1 MEKSY
6 TIGQVANKLGINV
19 KTLYYYDQ
27 QGLLPFVKRD
37 EKGNRQFTTD
47 DLEMVLTILH
57 LKNAGVKLKEIKKFI
72 DWRMA
77 GDSTLTQRLE
87 FIEKQEKIL
96 KQNIEDLQRALQ
108 ILEYKEWY
116 YQTAVD
122 AGTEQIHLIPGT
134 FRYNHEAAQKFIT
147 QIDKMSAVEKE
158 LFEIEKSNSSNSN

>member
-6 TIGQVANKLGINV
+6 TIGQVADKLGINI
-19 KTLYYYDQ
+19 KTLYYYDRE
-27 QGLLPFVKRD
+27 GLLSFVNRD
-37 EKGNRQFTTD
+37 EKGNRRFTVD

-77 GDSTLTQRLE
+77 GDSTLTQRLA
-87 FIEKQEKIL
+87 FIENQEKIL
-96 KQNIEDLQRALQ
+96 KKNIENLQRSLQ

-116 YQTAVD
+116 YKTAVD
-122 AGTEQIHLIPGT
+122 AGTEQIHLISGT

-147 QIDKMSAVEKE
+147 KIDKMSVMEKE
-158 LFEIEKSNSSNSN
+158 LFEIEKTNSNNSD

>member
-6 TIGQVANKLGINV
+6 TIGQVADKLGINV

-37 EKGNRQFTTD
+37 EKGNRQFTVD
-47 DLEMVLTILH
+47 DLEMALTILH

-77 GDSTLTQRLE
+77 GDSTLTQRLD
-87 FIEKQEKIL
+87 FIENQEKVL
-96 KQNIEDLQRALQ
+96 KQNIKNLQRSLQ

-116 YQTAVD
+116 YKTAVD
-122 AGTEQIHLIPGT
+122 AGTEKIHLIPGT
-134 FRYNHEAAQKFIT
+134 FRYNQEAAQKFIT
-147 QIDKMSAVEKE
+147 KIDKMSVMEKE
-158 LFEIEKSNSSNSN
+158 LFEIEKTNSNNSD